1 MLWLHTRVV
10 TSAVWRLAEVGRCGP
25 AAAPRQQQQHTS
37 SSTAQQPA
45 PPASHGQGQPHPAD
59 QQHALPGQDGA
70 VAALQ
75 VHRGVSVHSVVL
87 FQIYDSANGRELLGR
102 SCPPSAQ
109 PPVNMCP
116 HCPILILQIFIF
128 VWTMTVL
135 KYQWVQSEVMIYTI
149 VHISASNGMI
159 KNMSW
164 YCRMKAFIEENEK
177 GDYLIHSPDKKIN
190 PWMEKVNIIYQTCHV
205 DQFDEEL
212 Q

>member
-1 MLWLHTRVV
+1 MDVSMREMLWLHTRVV

-135 KYQWVQSEVMIYTI
+135 KHQWVQSEVMIHTI
-149 VHISASNGMI
+149 VHISASHGMI
-159 KNMSW
+159 KNMS
-164 YCRMKAFIEENEK
+164 
-177 GDYLIHSPDKKIN
+177 
-190 PWMEKVNIIYQTCHV
+190 
-205 DQFDEEL
+205 
-212 Q
+212 